1 MIAATMTSPMKRL
14 PTLALAMALV
24 LTMASAAWAVRIFGA
39 TNPDN
44 QMGTVQS
51 LLDLGADIGDNDIG
65 NTLAFDLKEDG
76 AVIITFTAECAVDG
90 TEQQWVSIELL
101 VNGDALRPSRGDQDT
116 FCSGNGFARVQRRV
130 GDGQHD
136 RPGGGRCRQLRPAD
150 PGDAL
155 RGGRRVVDRR
165 PGAYGPRP
173 ETLTRAAA

>member
-39 TNPDN
+39 TNPGN

-65 NTLAFDLKEDG
+65 NILAFDLKEDG

-90 TEQQWVSIELL
+90 TEQQWVSIPLL

-116 FCSGNGFARVQRRV
+116 FCSGNGFAGFNDGWVMASMTAPVELAAGNYDLQIQVTPSGGAAGWWIGDLALTVLVQKR
-130 GDGQHD
+130 
-136 RPGGGRCRQLRPAD
+136 
-150 PGDAL
+150 
-155 RGGRRVVDRR
+155 
-165 PGAYGPRP
+165 
-173 ETLTRAAA
+173 